1 MGYKSLAFIFPASYD
16 YYSVKQVV
24 KQMWIE
30 KVFTFVKL
38 GSSLNASRVLSS
50 PERKIHKGI
59 KVTTNDKLQIHQ
71 GYW

>member
-16 YYSVKQVV
+16 YDSLKQVH
-24 KQMWIE
+24 KQMWVE

-38 GSSLNASRVLSS
+38 GSSPNASGVLSS
-50 PERKIHKGI
+50 PERKIQKGI
-59 KVTTNDKLQIHQ
+59 KVIANDKLQIHQ